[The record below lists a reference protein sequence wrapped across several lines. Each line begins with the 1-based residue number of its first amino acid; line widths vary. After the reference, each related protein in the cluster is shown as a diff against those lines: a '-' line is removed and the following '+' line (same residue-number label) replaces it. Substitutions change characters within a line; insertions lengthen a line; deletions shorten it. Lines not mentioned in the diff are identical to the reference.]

1 MSELQVGGDG
11 GGFEQCVRCG
21 ALAAGPCARCGRPVC
36 GDCCVLTEGG
46 AGTWA
51 VCVSCDRRG
60 GRSLG
65 PGWVMV
71 IGWIAV
77 PIVALGVALIVL
89 EWLFGR
95 SCV

>member
-1 MSELQVGGDG
+1 
-11 GGFEQCVRCG
+11 
-21 ALAAGPCARCGRPVC
+21 
-36 GDCCVLTEGG
+36 
-46 AGTWA
+46 
-51 VCVSCDRRG
+51 
-60 GRSLG
+60 
-65 PGWVMV
+65 MV